1 MTNNLKFLLKSD
13 NKVTDLIKR
22 LQNEGKISKK
32 ECELIYPG
40 MLYASPKVHKPVIN
54 NCPKF
59 HPILP
64 MIGTITYKLA
74 KFLVPILSLLIFNEF
89 LV

>member
-22 LQNEGKISKK
+22 LENEGKISKK
-32 ECELIYPG
+32 ECQLIYPG

-54 NCPKF
+54 NCPEF